1 MSVAVASK
9 TASSKTACRARW
21 PVVESRP
28 AMVALR
34 IAMESGKKQDG
45 KSVNSDEKA
54 QGFEGNIT
62 VISLP
67 DATSSRESPSGTA
80 AKETK
85 VVDGIIVGTFD
96 GTVLGSRLGTEL
108 GRELGEL
115 LGLRLGIELGT
126 RLGLVLGSELGDKLG
141 GKLGAP
147 LGSSLG
153 AELGISLGER
163 LGF

>member
-45 KSVNSDEKA
+45 KSVDSDEKA

-67 DATSSRESPSGTA
+67 DATSSRESNAGTA
-80 AKETK
+80 AKRTIVIEG
-85 VVDGIIVGTFD
+85 VVVGTID
-96 GTVLGSRLGTEL
+96 GDALGSRLGTEL
-108 GRELGEL
+108 GREL
-115 LGLRLGIELGT
+115 
-126 RLGLVLGSELGDKLG
+126 SE
-141 GKLGAP
+141 
-147 LGSSLG
+147 
-153 AELGISLGER
+153 I